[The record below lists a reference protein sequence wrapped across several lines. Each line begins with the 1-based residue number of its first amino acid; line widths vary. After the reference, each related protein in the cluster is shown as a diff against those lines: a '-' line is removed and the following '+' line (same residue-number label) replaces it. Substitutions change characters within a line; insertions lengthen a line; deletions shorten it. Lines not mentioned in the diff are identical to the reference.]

1 MQPRATNNPWAT
13 LNGCPTKNWGI
24 YRHIPDAS
32 GMPHHFGYLPD
43 FQIAIA
49 NKIVAMLSNR
59 SPIRNITRPA
69 PERTVLA
76 RLINSAD
83 CCLIASCPIALD
95 RTTPL
100 HKRAKL
106 DLSLINTTLTPK
118 RQVSFLLYYVMSCE
132 AQVNQEL
139 VV

>member
-1 MQPRATNNPWAT
+1 MGYSRT
-13 LNGCPTKNWGI
+13 CPTKNCGI
-24 YRHIPDAS
+24 YRHIPDAN

-49 NKIVAMLSNR
+49 NKIVAMPSNR

-69 PERTVLA
+69 PERTIFA

-83 CCLIASCPIALD
+83 CCFIASCPIVCRPND
-95 RTTPL
+95 SL
-100 HKRAKL
+100 HKMAKL

-118 RQVSFLLYYVMSCE
+118 RQVSLLLYHVMSCE
-132 AQVNQEL
+132 AQENQE
-139 VV
+139 VVV